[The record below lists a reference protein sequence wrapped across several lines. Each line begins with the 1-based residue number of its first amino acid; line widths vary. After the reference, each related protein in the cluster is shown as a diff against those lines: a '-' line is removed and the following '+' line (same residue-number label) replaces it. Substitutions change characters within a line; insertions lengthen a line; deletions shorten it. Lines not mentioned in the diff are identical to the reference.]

1 MLILHLGIGMQ
12 WWGAILMAA
21 LFLLLTRSINRPWL
35 KLWLGA
41 WTCLL
46 IALSA
51 LRVAFT
57 IEPNPPALLSVYLA
71 FEYGFGLLFLAGVN
85 SLISGRVITVRD
97 VRIAVPFVA
106 VAVVA
111 PILVPNFNR
120 LFSLHAGLLA
130 GLFAAAFLAVRK
142 IPLDERGP
150 GSTVVSASLAGL
162 TLVFLHYVPTFVIA
176 GSASPPRW
184 LDYLTRSSFIDLIL
198 QLLLGI
204 GAVMVTLERIN
215 RKLDDANR
223 RLALLAR
230 QDPLTDALNRH
241 AFQSMLSS
249 ELQPRG
255 GVVAVVDIDYLKAIN
270 DGAGHAAGDRALR
283 QVARALR
290 SLIRADDLLFRW
302 GGDEFLV
309 VLDTVDLEHAH
320 RRFDELHD
328 LLAEA
333 EVPDS
338 IPGGRLSASFG
349 LAEFSSVD
357 ELDDAI
363 STADERMYRQRRSR
377 RGRETHV

>member
-1 MLILHLGIGMQ
+1 
-12 WWGAILMAA
+12 
-21 LFLLLTRSINRPWL
+21 
-35 KLWLGA
+35 
-41 WTCLL
+41 
-46 IALSA
+46 
-51 LRVAFT
+51 
-57 IEPNPPALLSVYLA
+57 
-71 FEYGFGLLFLAGVN
+71 
-85 SLISGRVITVRD
+85 
-97 VRIAVPFVA
+97 
-106 VAVVA
+106 
-111 PILVPNFNR
+111 
-120 LFSLHAGLLA
+120 
-130 GLFAAAFLAVRK
+130 
-142 IPLDERGP
+142 
-150 GSTVVSASLAGL
+150 
-162 TLVFLHYVPTFVIA
+162 
-176 GSASPPRW
+176 
-184 LDYLTRSSFIDLIL
+184 
-198 QLLLGI
+198 
-204 GAVMVTLERIN
+204 MVTLERIN